1 MLCNIKNIILQKHQN
16 GGSEVDI
23 KQDRGINK
31 MDTEQN
37 EIEKLSSERAAE
49 EIMLQ
54 IEKVG
59 QENFELLTQVKEYEE
74 KIEQLENENEI
85 IKNKLNDYKEIFAS
99 ISIKENNFRLEEII
113 RQQSEEISVLRKVNE
128 MYMNFIKFN
137 KGINSLGF
145 IMAVIALLLGVTAF
159 LSVIK

>member
-1 MLCNIKNIILQKHQN
+1 M
-16 GGSEVDI
+16 DI
-23 KQDRGINK
+23 KQDRGINE
-31 MDTEQN
+31 MDTEQ
-37 EIEKLSSERAAE
+37 
-49 EIMLQ
+49 
-54 IEKVG
+54 
-59 QENFELLTQVKEYEE
+59 FELLTQVKEYEE
-74 KIEQLENENEI
+74 KIEQVENENEI

>member
-1 MLCNIKNIILQKHQN
+1 M
-16 GGSEVDI
+16 DI
-23 KQDRGINK
+23 KQDRGINE

-99 ISIKENNFRLEEII
+99 ISTKENNFRLEEII
-113 RQQSEEISVLRKVNE
+113 SQQSEEISVLRKVNE
-128 MYMNFIKFN
+128 MYQNFIKFN
-137 KGINSLGF
+137 KGMNCLGF
-145 IMAVIALLLGVTAF
+145 MIALIALFLGVTAF

>member
-1 MLCNIKNIILQKHQN
+1 
-16 GGSEVDI
+16 
-23 KQDRGINK
+23 

-37 EIEKLSSERAAE
+37 KIEKLSRERAE
-49 EIMLQ
+49 EELMLQ
-54 IEKVG
+54 IAKIG

-74 KIEQLENENEI
+74 KIEQVENENEI

-99 ISIKENNFRLEEII
+99 ISTKENNFRLEEII

-137 KGINSLGF
+137 KGMNCLGF
-145 IMAVIALLLGVTAF
+145 MIALIALFLGVTAF

>member
-1 MLCNIKNIILQKHQN
+1 M
-16 GGSEVDI
+16 DI
-23 KQDRGINK
+23 KQNRGINE

-113 RQQSEEISVLRKVNE
+113 SQQSEEISVLRKVNE
-128 MYMNFIKFN
+128 MYQNVIKFN
-137 KGINSLGF
+137 KGMNYLGF
-145 IMAVIALLLGVTAF
+145 MIALIALFLGVTAF

>member
-1 MLCNIKNIILQKHQN
+1 M
-16 GGSEVDI
+16 DI

-99 ISIKENNFRLEEII
+99 ISTKENNFRLEEII
-113 RQQSEEISVLRKVNE
+113 SQQSEEISVLRKVNE
-128 MYMNFIKFN
+128 MYQNFIKFN
-137 KGINSLGF
+137 KGMNCLGF
-145 IMAVIALLLGVTAF
+145 MIALIALFLGVTAF